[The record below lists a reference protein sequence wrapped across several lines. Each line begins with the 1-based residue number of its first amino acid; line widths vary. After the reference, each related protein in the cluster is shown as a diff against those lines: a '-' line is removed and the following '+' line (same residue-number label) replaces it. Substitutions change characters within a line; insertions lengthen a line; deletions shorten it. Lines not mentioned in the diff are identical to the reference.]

1 MPWHLGRNNKSKGR
15 LKIDLTVLFR
25 RHSNVEYMM
34 KPSSYA
40 SEKKG
45 KNGIKRIINAF
56 GYSKDGLAAAYRY
69 ESAFRQVFWLNLILI
84 VLALFLNFGS
94 ATKMVLVIASFI
106 SLITE
111 LFNTAIEA
119 AVDHTSTEKHEL
131 AKRAKDAGSAAQLM
145 ALLMLFIVWIV
156 ALTA

>member
-1 MPWHLGRNNKSKGR
+1 M
-15 LKIDLTVLFR
+15 
-25 RHSNVEYMM
+25 E
-34 KPSSYA
+34 PSSYA
-40 SEKKG
+40 SEKR

-84 VLALFLNFGS
+84 VLALFLDFGS
-94 ATKMVLVIASFI
+94 VTKMVLVVASFI

-119 AVDHTSTEKHEL
+119 AVDHTSTENTSWPSVPKMPVRL
-131 AKRAKDAGSAAQLM
+131 RN
-145 ALLMLFIVWIV
+145 
-156 ALTA
+156 

>member
-1 MPWHLGRNNKSKGR
+1 M
-15 LKIDLTVLFR
+15 
-25 RHSNVEYMM
+25 E
-34 KPSSYA
+34 PSSYA

-84 VLALFLNFGS
+84 VLALFLDFGP
-94 ATKMVLVIASFI
+94 AIKMVLVAASFI

-111 LFNTAIEA
+111 LFNTAVEA

-131 AKRAKDAGSAAQLM
+131 AKRAKDAGIKQFGKLGRRKSPRGNPRGHDCLPRKG
-145 ALLMLFIVWIV
+145 
-156 ALTA
+156 

>member
-1 MPWHLGRNNKSKGR
+1 M
-15 LKIDLTVLFR
+15 
-25 RHSNVEYMM
+25 E
-34 KPSSYA
+34 PSSYA
-40 SEKKG
+40 SEKKV
-45 KNGIKRIINAF
+45 KTALKRIINAF

-84 VLALFLNFGS
+84 VLALFLDFGP
-94 ATKMVLVIASFI
+94 AIKMVLVAASFI

-111 LFNTAIEA
+111 LFNTAVEA

-145 ALLMLFIVWIV
+145 ALFMLFIVWII